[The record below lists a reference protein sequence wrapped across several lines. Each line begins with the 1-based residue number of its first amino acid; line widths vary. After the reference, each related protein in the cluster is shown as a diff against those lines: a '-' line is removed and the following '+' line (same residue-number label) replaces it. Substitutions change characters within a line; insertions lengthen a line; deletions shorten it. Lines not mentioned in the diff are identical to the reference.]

1 MREGLVIDHS
11 RADAGEAAKDIAS
24 PGTGLAMHRRVDKAL
39 DDPEFA
45 LKQAMARG
53 MADAV
58 RLRLEKRAAIP
69 SWLTGYVHQL
79 KGGRV
84 GSALTQAALAQARLN
99 KAPNPQL
106 RQAAARA
113 WAQYRTELVKVIG
126 AYTPPVTAAA
136 GAGYLAFKP
145 EPPTAWDRIK
155 SRTKAV
161 FQ

>member
-1 MREGLVIDHS
+1 MREGIVIDHS

-24 PGTGLAMHRRVDKAL
+24 PGAGLAMHRRVDKAL

-45 LKQAMARG
+45 LKRAMAQG

-58 RLRLEKRAAIP
+58 RMRLEKRAAIP

-84 GSALTQAALAQARLN
+84 GAALTQAAMAQAQLN
-99 KAPNPQL
+99 KAQTPQL
-106 RQAAARA
+106 REAAAKA
-113 WAQYRTELVKVIG
+113 WAQYRTELTKVIG
-126 AYTPPVTAAA
+126 AYTPPLAAA
-136 GAGYLAFKP
+136 GAGTYLALKP
-145 EPPTAWDRIK
+145 EPTAWDRIK
-155 SRTKAV
+155 AKAG

>member
-24 PGTGLAMHRRVDKAL
+24 PGAGLAMHRRVDKAL

-58 RLRLEKRAAIP
+58 RLRLEKRASIP
-69 SWLTGYVHQL
+69 SWLAGYVHYL

-99 KAPNPQL
+99 KAPTPQL
-106 RQAAARA
+106 RQAAAKA

-126 AYTPPVTAAA
+126 AYTPPVAA
-136 GAGYLAFKP
+136 AGYLAFKP

>member
-11 RADAGEAAKDIAS
+11 RADAGEAAKDMAS

-45 LKQAMARG
+45 LKRAMAQG

-58 RLRLEKRAAIP
+58 RMRLEKRAAIP

-84 GSALTQAALAQARLN
+84 GAALTQAAMAQVSSED
-99 KAPNPQL
+99 QL
-106 RQAAARA
+106 RDAIRL
-113 WAQYRTELVKVIG
+113 TGK
-126 AYTPPVTAAA
+126 
-136 GAGYLAFKP
+136 YL
-145 EPPTAWDRIK
+145 
-155 SRTKAV
+155 SRTHGDFDRALY
-161 FQ
+161 QRTLAMLARHGYDADIARQALLEIAQGRPDEDAPTDEA